1 MYFIIF
7 SVAILAFGISAVC
20 GGGASFILLPA
31 LGVVLPAAQVP
42 AALSVGTAVSSISR
56 IFVFKKHVRW
66 DIVAWFVPPALPAV
80 WLGARLL
87 SSINPAWLEFI
98 IGLFLVANL
107 PFVFKPGSKA
117 SQQNSKWILVI
128 IGTATGFISGL
139 TGAVGLLF
147 NRFYLTYGLTKEEI
161 IATRAANEML
171 LHVVKIVLYSM
182 FGLLSAKALGAGI
195 TLSVA
200 AVLSAWLMKQIL
212 RFFTENTFKRIGFTA
227 MVGSGIIML
236 FSSGYQ
242 LYHQENLR
250 VNVVAVNKGLEATL
264 RYKQRSFAVE
274 LVLNEG
280 LEVEKAIS
288 FKDLPAQKQ
297 TFARRLTQ
305 QSQIVLIEAVYGWG
319 RQSHEIY
326 LLKNGRLLKYEF

>member
-7 SVAILAFGISAVC
+7 IVAILAFGISAVC

-42 AALSVGTAVSSISR
+42 AALSVGTAVSSVSR
-56 IFVFKKHVRW
+56 ILVFKKHVRW

-80 WLGARLL
+80 WLGAKLL

-107 PFVFKPGSKA
+107 PFIFKPAGKTSQQGSK
-117 SQQNSKWILVI
+117 WLLVV
-128 IGTATGFISGL
+128 IGLATGFISGL

-161 IATRAANEML
+161 IATRAANELL
-171 LHVVKIVLYSM
+171 LHLIKIILYSL
-182 FGLLSAKALGAGI
+182 FGLLSAQALGVGAA
-195 TLSVA
+195 LSVA
-200 AVLSAWLMKQIL
+200 AVLSAWLMKRTL
-212 RFFTENTFKRIGFTA
+212 RFFSENTFKRVGFTA
-227 MVGSGIIML
+227 MVCSGFIML
-236 FSSGYQ
+236 FSSGYT
-242 LYHQENLR
+242 LYHKENVR
-250 VNVVAVNKGLEATL
+250 VNVVAVNKGLEAQL
-264 RYKQRSFAVE
+264 RYKQRSFAIE

-288 FKDLPAQKQ
+288 FSDLPAQKQ
-297 TFARRLTQ
+297 IVARRLAQ
-305 QSQIVLIEAVYGWG
+305 GSQIVLVEAVYGWG

-326 LLKNGRLLKYEF
+326 LLKDGRLLKYEF